1 MGILDNHKKK
11 TIRYEKDDIKLFE
24 PTMAQREEIT
34 KLISNEDNIKIDE
47 KQELRAILIIN
58 FNRM

>member
-24 PTMAQREEIT
+24 PTMAQIEEIT
-34 KLISNEDNIKIDE
+34 KLISNEENIKINE
-47 KQELRAILIIN
+47 ESIKVSGTVGRNII
-58 FNRM
+58 R